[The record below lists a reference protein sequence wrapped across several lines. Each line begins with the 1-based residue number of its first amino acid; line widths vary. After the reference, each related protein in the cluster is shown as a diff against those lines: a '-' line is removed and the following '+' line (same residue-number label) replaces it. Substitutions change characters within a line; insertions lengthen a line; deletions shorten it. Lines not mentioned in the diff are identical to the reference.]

1 MKLYLNQQLINYL
14 IKKKSPQAEEEI
26 LKDVV
31 EGYRERLEN
40 GVYVKHT
47 KAQKSRKRKMEA
59 EGGMKKKTQLEKE

>member
-1 MKLYLNQQLINYL
+1 M
-14 IKKKSPQAEEEI
+14 IKKKPPQDEEEI
-26 LKDVV
+26 LKDFV
-31 EGYRERLEN
+31 EGFCERLQN